1 MSHQLRWNTFTIL
14 DSSIVIQYPK
24 GFIPQSLDHNPYLA
38 HPYWIFT
45 RSPHLLH
52 NRPLQ
57 IVCTVK
63 TMHLNCT
70 QIVLRILENL
80 STVLIPLCKNK
91 ANLLHG
97 PLYFKKIK
105 TTTTTAFSISSTF
118 LNPHNHVTV
127 FDPQPFAP
135 YLKFQVSLVDLSQS
149 DIQIFYLL

>member
-1 MSHQLRWNTFTIL
+1 MMEHSQTTWFQYSNTVSQGFDSPIFGPYPLFGSPLLDLHQIL
-14 DSSIVIQYPK
+14 
-24 GFIPQSLDHNPYLA
+24 
-38 HPYWIFT
+38 
-45 RSPHLLH
+45 PHLMC

-70 QIVLRILENL
+70 QIVLHILENL

-97 PLYFKKIK
+97 PLYFKKVK
-105 TTTTTAFSISSTF
+105 TTTTTAFSISSTV

-127 FDPQPFAP
+127 FNPQPFAP
-135 YLKFQVSLVDLSQS
+135 YLKFQVSLLDLSQS